1 MEERPLS
8 DYIQY
13 KRERAFE
20 ALDDIQKMLDSGM
33 LSAAMNRIYYA
44 GFYIVS
50 ALVLLD
56 GFSTSKHRQL
66 IGYFNKNYIKT
77 GKVPI
82 DLGEILDE
90 SYNNRVAADYHD
102 FVYLTKTQVEE
113 FFNQMKDFISFID
126 QMIQNRIKEQG

>member
-1 MEERPLS
+1 MEERPLG

-13 KRERAFE
+13 KRDRAFE
-20 ALDDIQKMLDSGM
+20 AVDDIQKMLDNGM

-50 ALVLLD
+50 GLLLVD

-66 IGYFNKNYIKT
+66 IGYFNREYIKT
-77 GKVPI
+77 GKVPVDI
-82 DLGEILDE
+82 GEILDE

-102 FVYLTKTQVEE
+102 FVYLTKSQVEE
-113 FFNQMKDFISFID
+113 FYFQMKEFISFID
-126 QMIQNRIKEQG
+126 NLIEHRVKER

>member
-1 MEERPLS
+1 M
-8 DYIQY
+8 QY

>member
-1 MEERPLS
+1 MEERSLN

-20 ALDDIQKMLDSGM
+20 ALDDIQKMLDNGM

-77 GKVPI
+77 GQVPV